1 MGRRS
6 RRGSDESVRALAAVP
21 QSPQLA
27 LSLPGVLS
35 PQLGRV
41 ISKPSVYRWNPY
53 EGFTDLP
60 FERVV
65 SILKSAESGDT
76 ERWADLTRRMLS
88 SDDHLCSVYETRI
101 NGVAGSKWK
110 LTPGESKP
118 ELADLAKRAADDC
131 ERVLKALPGFRRSMR
146 DLLDGVGV
154 GWSIAEIIWEQ
165 RGDEWVPADLIW
177 IHPRRFR
184 FDEFFTPYLWDDGL
198 AGIDASERGQPMS
211 TRVGASGMAL
221 TANKYIV
228 HIPRVLPNYPTSSG
242 LLLACVRPWWT
253 KLWAQKFQLSGAELA
268 GNPRYMA
275 TAPQSAPANVFEELL
290 DNLNQLSA
298 DGVAAFR
305 EGTQVQVQA
314 PLAQGAGGVWDSI
327 RMHCDAAFSKTILGS
342 TLNVEIGS
350 GGGNRAAAESQ
361 SDMTIT
367 PRITADSVSLWET
380 LSRDLLRPYLVFNRH
395 RYGGIVP
402 PIPLGEMVLHEPRA
416 EIDELLVR
424 TGAVTLN
431 ELRQSR
437 NLEPISQGGDA
448 LLPADISQPAIAPQ
462 PVSLPDI
469 DIGGDAGL
477 VEQAPVEKAADTAL
491 NGAQVTSLLEIV
503 ARVARGEIPRDTG
516 IGLITAAFPI
526 NREKA
531 ELIMGS
537 VGAGFVPTVEGDA
550 PIPAATEE
558 APAARPLRD
567 RPWDLALKT
576 LRQTT

>member
-6 RRGSDESVRALAAVP
+6 KRGSDESVRALAAAP

-27 LSLPGVLS
+27 LSMPGVVS
-35 PQLGRV
+35 PQIGRIV
-41 ISKPSVYRWNPY
+41 SKPNVYRWNPY

-131 ERVLKALPGFRRSMR
+131 ERVMKALPSFRRSMR

-154 GWSIAEIIWEQ
+154 GWSIAEIIWEP

-198 AGIDASERGQPMS
+198 AGINASERGQPMS
-211 TRVGASGMAL
+211 SRVGAAGMAL
-221 TANKYIV
+221 TANKYVV

-275 TAPQSAPANVFEELL
+275 TAPQAAPANVFEELL

-298 DGVAAFR
+298 DGIAAFR

-327 RMHCDAAFSKTILGS
+327 RAHCDAAFSKAILGS
-342 TLNVEIGS
+342 TLNVEIGNE
-350 GGGNRAAAESQ
+350 GGSRAAAESQ
-361 SDMTIT
+361 GDMTIT
-367 PRITADSVSLWET
+367 PRIMADSVSLWET

-395 RYGGIVP
+395 RYGGVVP
-402 PIPLGEMVLHEPRA
+402 PIPRGEMVLHEPRA

-424 TGAVTLN
+424 SGAVTLN

-437 NLEPISQGGDA
+437 NLEPLTQSGDA
-448 LLPADISQPAIAPQ
+448 LLPAELAQPTLSPQPAL
-462 PVSLPDI
+462 LPDI
-469 DIGGDAGL
+469 GVGDGAGL
-477 VEQAPVEKAADTAL
+477 AGPGVVEKAADTAL
-491 NGAQVTSLLEIV
+491 NGAQVGSLLEIV
-503 ARVARGEIPRDTG
+503 ARVARGEIPRETG
-516 IGLITAAFPI
+516 IELITSAFPI
-526 NREKA
+526 TLEKA
-531 ELIMGS
+531 DRIMGS
-537 VGAGFVPTVEGDA
+537 VGAGF
-550 PIPAATEE
+550 IPAPEGGATPLAAAEE
-558 APAARPLRD
+558 APAARPLRE
-567 RPWDLALKT
+567 RPWSLASRM